1 VSARLGRL
9 RTCTAKLRP
18 EIDDADPG
26 RACTATATASAAAC
40 AVVGDVAV
48 LVFVLFLDASRFTRF
63 STRLSLAANDFRLD
77 AMVEKLLVHISGT
90 AAFYAT
96 LPCLTRLLC

>member
-1 VSARLGRL
+1 
-9 RTCTAKLRP
+9 
-18 EIDDADPG
+18 
-26 RACTATATASAAAC
+26 
-40 AVVGDVAV
+40 
-48 LVFVLFLDASRFTRF
+48 
-63 STRLSLAANDFRLD
+63 LSLAANDFRLD